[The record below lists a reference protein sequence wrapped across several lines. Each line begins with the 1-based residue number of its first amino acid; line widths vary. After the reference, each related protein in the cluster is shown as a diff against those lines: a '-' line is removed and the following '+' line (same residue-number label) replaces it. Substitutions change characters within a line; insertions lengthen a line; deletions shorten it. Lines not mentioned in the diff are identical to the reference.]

1 LTDVK
6 RLRVV
11 VSGRVQ
17 GVGYRYFAQAEA
29 ASRGLAGYVRN
40 LQDGN
45 VELVAEGQAERLDSL
60 VITLRQGPQL
70 ARVDGV
76 EVTGQPAMHDPK
88 ERFTIRT

>member
-45 VELVAEGQAERLDSL
+45 VELVAEGPAERLDSL
-60 VITLRQGPQL
+60 VITLRQGPEL
-70 ARVDGV
+70 ARVDGG
-76 EVTGQPAMHDPK
+76 EVTDQPAMHDPK
-88 ERFTIRT
+88 ERFRIRT

>member
-1 LTDVK
+1 MTDVK

-29 ASRGLAGYVRN
+29 VSHGLAGYVRN
-40 LQDGN
+40 LQNGN
-45 VELVAEGQAERLDSL
+45 VELVAEGPTELLDSL

-76 EVTGQPAMHDPK
+76 NVTDQPAMYDPK

>member
-1 LTDVK
+1 MTDIK

-45 VELVAEGQAERLDSL
+45 VELVAEGPIELLDSL
-60 VITLRQGPQL
+60 VIALQQGPQL

-76 EVTGQPAMHDPK
+76 QVTDQPAMHDPN